1 MTVRARIHVSEFLF
15 LFIILTMMPSSF
27 VAPNALAQTP
37 STHPADPQQRID
49 ERLRLQQEEERRRIQ
64 RLIEQFADRTREV
77 ATALDELAKKAEAL
91 DVRMKALLTN
101 DDGKRVAADQP
112 AFEGFMQALEQP
124 LVRPERITTRKKSVD
139 SILAGLQEELQRP
152 SAGYLPGEASRRE
165 VEEAASW
172 TSDRLAAINTQT
184 AWFDTAI
191 SNAPKDLDLSRRT
204 TLEEAIK
211 RFKADEREAYH
222 RAVTESRDEAR
233 REMEKLLRDT
243 AKQAQKEE
251 ETAKAERLL
260 RESRAEQERQ
270 RIEYETRLKAME
282 AELKRQSIEAEIR
295 HKDLM
300 AELER
305 TRQLAEARR
314 NADDV
319 ATDIEKQKIEDA
331 AEKQKHIQQCRDPAI
346 QQVLA
351 PFLTKGYWQPG
362 DRSGANIDLKPMS
375 YSKLTAFGAL
385 QPTATGVRKLLQV
398 GTNDGHVGGLDK
410 VRPRW
415 PYNPD
420 IKRLKPEQLEEVK
433 KAQAYLIEL
442 GPTMVELGMLEK

>member
-27 VAPNALAQTP
+27 AAPNALAQTP
-37 STHPADPQQRID
+37 STQPADPQQRID

-77 ATALDELAKKAEAL
+77 ATALDELAKKTEAL

-101 DDGKRVAADQP
+101 DDGKRVAADKP
-112 AFEGFMQALEQP
+112 AFEGFMLALKQP
-124 LVRPERITTRKKSVD
+124 LVNPERIAARKKSID
-139 SILAGLQEELQRP
+139 SILAGLRDELQNP

-172 TSDRLAAINTQT
+172 TNDRLSAITT
-184 AWFDTAI
+184 HEAWFDTAI
-191 SNAPKDLDLSRRT
+191 SKAPKDLDLAKRT

-211 RFKADEREAYH
+211 RIQADEREAYI

-233 REMEKLLRDT
+233 REMEKVLRDT
-243 AKQAQKEE
+243 AKQAQEE
-251 ETAKAERLL
+251 EERAKAERLL